1 MIKGTS
7 TEYGKCRGHKRV
19 KSSEENSGWGEGWF
33 AAVKEANSAWASVG
47 RWSWGE
53 RRGER
58 LGSEKTRFQT
68 SQS

>member
-1 MIKGTS
+1 MASAEDTKELS
-7 TEYGKCRGHKRV
+7 PLKRTQ
-19 KSSEENSGWGEGWF
+19 GGEGGWF
-33 AAVKEANSAWASVG
+33 AAVKEANSAWASGG

-53 RRGER
+53 KRGER